1 MASLAAFSGPTFTQ
15 AQCEALFAAVLVHD
29 DYFPDAVLPA
39 QVDLDYSQD
48 QLTASYALCRQLWL
62 TGTDWSELD
71 RIIQRLSQQLGKD
84 EGALKAFKD
93 VRAKFKHLQFSCHN
107 LDARHTY
114 PRWLHWI
121 TGVMGELQDGFR
133 YGQYAAAK
141 RYVTVLRLLMT
152 WLPRLLIKREVEGFQ
167 HCTPE
172 SFRLHVKN
180 QMADV
185 RRLLSKP
192 DCTGREFHDGRKVVS
207 RMVAFYD
214 DMKILY
220 PSSDHD
226 ALTQIFSSI
235 NGLMGGMHD
244 ELVARKLA
252 GTLDYAKDRFPLP
265 DEIRERLTDIT
276 RAFP

>member
-1 MASLAAFSGPTFTQ
+1 MASSAAFSGPEFTQ
-15 AQCEALFAAVLVHD
+15 AQCDALFAAVLVHD

-39 QVDLDYSQD
+39 RVDLDYSQD
-48 QLTASYALCRQLWL
+48 QLSASYALCRQLWL
-62 TGTDWSELD
+62 TGTDWSAFD
-71 RIIQRLSQQLGKD
+71 RIIRRLGQQQGKD
-84 EGALKAFKD
+84 ADALKAFKD
-93 VRAKFKHLQFSCHN
+93 IRAKFKHLQFSCHN
-107 LDARHTY
+107 LDVRHSY
-114 PRWLHWI
+114 PRMLHWI
-121 TGVMGELQDGFR
+121 TGVMGEMQDGFR

-141 RYVTVLRLLMT
+141 RYVTLLRLFMT
-152 WLPRLLIKREVEGFQ
+152 RLPLVLIRREVDGFQ
-167 HCTPE
+167 PCSPE
-172 SFRLHVKN
+172 SFRLYLKN
-180 QMADV
+180 QMDDV
-185 RRLLSKP
+185 RRLLAKS
-192 DCTGREFHDGRKVVS
+192 DCTGKDFHDGRKVVS

-244 ELVARKLA
+244 DLVARKLA

-276 RAFP
+276 RVFP